1 MMPGRM
7 ELPCTERE
15 QILCGFI
22 GQGGVREKEFFGLG
36 KFEVSIPQP
45 STNAVKIVGLFEL
58 RIREEVCSGII
69 NLEIINI
76 YVIFKAAR
84 LDETTKGEMMD

>member
-1 MMPGRM
+1 M
-7 ELPCTERE
+7 
-15 QILCGFI
+15 
-22 GQGGVREKEFFGLG
+22 
-36 KFEVSIPQP
+36 
-45 STNAVKIVGLFEL
+45 KIVGLFEL